1 MQKKKSVVSPTK
13 KKETEIL
20 KPKERTPSFRR
31 LSCQFTWR
39 MNISYI
45 IIEICDEF
53 LHHSEIKHIFL
64 FSSIFAKWESIIWI
78 NLSYVWFYWWWTH
91 TYLYIDYFDIH
102 QLTLIEYQIETN
114 DSMNQRNSFSFFW
127 VKRVGNEV
135 RIRILEQKDLHADCM
150 TIAQVTIRYIKS

>member
-1 MQKKKSVVSPTK
+1 MSPIPK

-20 KPKERTPSFRR
+20 KPKERTPSFRTSL
-31 LSCQFTWR
+31 LSVHLTYEYFVHNYWDLWWVSASFR
-39 MNISYI
+39 NKAYLLVFIN
-45 IIEICDEF
+45 
-53 LHHSEIKHIFL
+53 
-64 FSSIFAKWESIIWI
+64 FANWESIIWI

-102 QLTLIEYQIETN
+102 QLILIEYQIETN